1 MNFLRQNA
9 KGTTGARGSILSS
22 PLSTTKR
29 NLVTAGLQ
37 SAVQRVFAES
47 PQHQRVAAAAASSL
61 VCAAPSDAIDNNAYL
76 SISSCYENEQV
87 SDGASI
93 EYDILGL
100 AQSMLDASVSCV
112 PDDLLMKLNVE
123 KGGRR

>member
-1 MNFLRQNA
+1 M
-9 KGTTGARGSILSS
+9 
-22 PLSTTKR
+22 
-29 NLVTAGLQ
+29 
-37 SAVQRVFAES
+37 
-47 PQHQRVAAAAASSL
+47 AAAAASSL
-61 VCAAPSDAIDNNAYL
+61 VCAAPSDAVDNNAYL

-112 PDDLLMKLNVE
+112 PDDLLMKLNVT